1 MAYERYLIAFGGY
14 ILPNSYLI
22 QNGYTAI
29 PNQRTELSATRDNNN
44 SLHRVTS
51 PNHKTTIRLTT
62 GILHLS
68 DKLAIQSIMARG
80 LVDST
85 ERKYSIT
92 YWNDETNSYSTGYFY
107 MPDVTYSV
115 IDTRGSDIIYNSVS
129 FEFIEY

>member
-1 MAYERYLIAFGGY
+1 MAYEGYLIAFNGH

-22 QNGYTAI
+22 QNGYTTI
-29 PNQRTELSATRDNNN
+29 PNQRTELSATRDNTNH
-44 SLHRVTS
+44 LFRVTS
-51 PNHKTTIRLTT
+51 PNHKTTIKFTT

-80 LVDST
+80 LVNED
-85 ERKYSIT
+85 ERKYSVT
-92 YWNDETNSYSTGYFY
+92 YYNDETNSYSTGFFY

-115 IDTRGSDIIYNSVS
+115 KDTWNNDIIYNSVS